1 MAGNMFPHLFSSDRG
16 VNIQL
21 LQEAAIKKLS
31 SLLERC
37 EGTKAIVWDESLAG
51 PVGLIAKYTF
61 LKDHGVMKMFALN
74 DGNLPEVDV
83 KNVIFIT
90 RPSLKLMDIIAATI
104 HNEERRK
111 RLMKKDFYLFFLP
124 KKSLLCEKQLQN
136 KGVYGSISFVGEL
149 NIEFFPVDKDIISME
164 IKDAYKELYIEGDL
178 TCLHQS
184 AMGLVAF
191 QKLYGPFQKIYGKG
205 KYAQNLWELTKTLSI
220 DSNIMSSDKGA
231 IDQLIIIDRSVDLM
245 SVLATQLTYEGLI
258 DELFSINN
266 TTAYFPADKFTA
278 QDDDKTPA
286 MSTADRK
293 PIILNSGEKL
303 YADIRDKNF
312 NAVGGI
318 LSKTAKRIAAKLE
331 ERHSDSVQEMKKFV
345 ENLPEVLAQKNSL
358 GIHTSIAE
366 MIKEKTSTSE
376 FFDELNCEQDFML
389 CTDVDKP
396 SSFIEDLIAK
406 KAPLRTVLRLICIQ
420 CIAGSGLKQKILDYY
435 KREIVQVY
443 GIETLL
449 TLGNLERAGLIK
461 TQTGSRSYAVLRKT
475 LKLTVEDSDE
485 LRPKDISYVHLIYAP
500 LSIRIVE
507 NILKPAG
514 WQGMRDILNEIPGPA
529 FEINNY
535 AVGSTGARRG
545 SLTSEVSTLSDTN
558 RVVFVFFLG
567 GCTSAEVAALRFI
580 ASQEDNNVEFVIG
593 TTKLVNKNSFLDT
606 FIEE

>member
-1 MAGNMFPHLFSSDRG
+1 M
-16 VNIQL
+16 
-21 LQEAAIKKLS
+21 
-31 SLLERC
+31 
-37 EGTKAIVWDESLAG
+37 
-51 PVGLIAKYTF
+51 GLIAKYTF
-61 LKDHGVMKMFALN
+61 LKDHGVLKMFALN

-90 RPSLKLMDIIAATI
+90 RPSLKLMDVIAATI

-111 RLMKKDFYLFFLP
+111 RVMKKDFYLYFLP
-124 KKSLLCEKQLQN
+124 RKSLLCEKQLQN
-136 KGVYGSISFVGEL
+136 KGVYGSISYVGEL
-149 NIEFFPVDKDIISME
+149 QIEFFPVDKDLISME
-164 IKDAYKELYIEGDL
+164 VKDGYKELYIEGDL

-184 AMGLVAF
+184 ALGLVTL
-191 QKLYGPFQKIYGKG
+191 QKLYGRIPKIYGKG

-220 DSNIMSSDKGA
+220 DSTFISSEKGS
-231 IDQLIIIDRSVDLM
+231 IDQLIIIDRSIDLM

-258 DELFSINN
+258 DELFGINN
-266 TTAYFPADKFTA
+266 TTAYFPADKFTK
-278 QDDDKTPA
+278 QDEGNIPA

-303 YADIRDKNF
+303 YSDIRDKNF
-312 NAVGGI
+312 NAVGTQ
-318 LSKTAKRIAAKLE
+318 LSNSAKRIAAHLE
-331 ERHSDSVQEMKKFV
+331 ERHTEKSVQEMKKFV
-345 ENLPEVLAQKNSL
+345 EKLPEVLAQKNSL
-358 GIHTSIAE
+358 AIHTAIAE

-396 SSFIEDLIAK
+396 SNFIEDLIAK

-443 GIETLL
+443 GIESLL
-449 TLGNLERAGLIK
+449 TLGNLERAGLIRA
-461 TQTGSRSYAVLRKT
+461 QTGSRSYAVLRKT

-485 LRPKDISYVHLIYAP
+485 IRPKDISYVHLLYAP

-514 WQGMRDILNEIPGPA
+514 WQGMKDILNEIPGPS
-529 FEINNY
+529 FEDNNF
-535 AVGSTGARRG
+535 AVGLTGARRG
-545 SLTSEVSTLSDTN
+545 SLTSEVSTVSDTS
-558 RVVFVFFLG
+558 RVVLIFFLG

-580 ASQEDNNVEFVIG
+580 ASQEDNNVEFVIA
-593 TTKLVNKNSFLDT
+593 TTKLVNKNTFLDC